1 MRIYNSVNNNNNTNT
16 LKIFNDKKKYKSI
29 NNLKDVSIR
38 AKASDK
44 KDQKKK
50 KQISKKNIQFLKGLG
65 LKVKQ
70 HPNA

>member
-1 MRIYNSVNNNNNTNT
+1 MRIYNSVNNS

-29 NNLKDVSIR
+29 NKQQDVSIR
-38 AKASDK
+38 AKASGK
-44 KDQKKK
+44 KDLKNKKK

-70 HPNA
+70 YPNA